1 MSVGR
6 NFFLIERRSRL
17 TWLLDLMNRHKDLP
31 FSHVKGL
38 MVLKTGV
45 KGNTV
50 EEYVRDLLEANI
62 IEWNPEKNNYRV
74 LLPSN

>member
-1 MSVGR
+1 
-6 NFFLIERRSRL
+6 
-17 TWLLDLMNRHKDLP
+17 MNRHKDLP